1 MELEMFVIW
10 VGKLYVCN
18 DVYDFF
24 IKFILD
30 IDDDGIYNKNDNCVY
45 VYNPN
50 QSDID
55 GDKVGDRCDNCP
67 QTANGDQLGKKEDLD
82 DDDFKTKLY
91 FFRC

>member
-1 MELEMFVIW
+1 MMVMI
-10 VGKLYVCN
+10 
-18 DVYDFF
+18 FF

-55 GDKVGDRCDNCP
+55 GDKVGDKCDNCP
-67 QTANGDQLGKKEDLD
+67 QTANGDQLGKKNDLD
-82 DDDFKTKLY
+82 DDDSETKFY